1 MTSDLPLGIVVMSP
15 TEDVLMPARPTVT
28 LTLSS
33 ASVLASVIVL
43 AACSGSATTGS
54 AVEAATAP
62 PTVTAAPTTTVPITT
77 APPAPVVT
85 TTTTTVVTTTTQ
97 ARPANVVTVPPA
109 AEPIMA
115 IGRDSGPEAARVQ
128 ERLLELGFWLDMV
141 DGLYGH
147 VTRQAV
153 MAFQKYWG
161 LPATG
166 TVDEVTAATLTTTTE
181 RARGLSEAGHLVE
194 VDKARQLLFLVKY
207 GHTVW
212 TVNASTGTEVP
223 YEVQNKKDP
232 TRIEHGD
239 SVTPVGWFATNRERE
254 QGWWEGD
261 LGEIY
266 RPKYFRGGVAVHGS
280 RSIPNYPASRGC
292 VRVSVAAMDMIWETG
307 LVPLK
312 TPVWVHGD
320 LPSAPL

>member
-1 MTSDLPLGIVVMSP
+1 
-15 TEDVLMPARPTVT
+15 MPVRPNLTF
-28 LTLSS
+28 TLSS
-33 ASVLASVIVL
+33 AGLLVSVVVL
-43 AACSGSATTGS
+43 GACSGSATTGS

-62 PTVTAAPTTTVPITT
+62 PTVTASSTIAVAVPTP
-77 APPAPVVT
+77 PPAPVAST
-85 TTTTTVVTTTTQ
+85 TTTTTTTTEP
-97 ARPANVVTVPPA
+97 RPANLVTVPPA
-109 AEPIMA
+109 VEPIVA
-115 IGRDSGPEAARVQ
+115 IGRESGPEAARVQ
-128 ERLLELGFWLDMV
+128 ERLLELGFWLDVV

-166 TVDEVTAATLTTTTE
+166 TVDEATADALSTTTE
-181 RARGLSEAGHLVE
+181 RARGLSETGHLVE

-232 TRIEHGD
+232 TKTERGD
-239 SVTPVGWFATNRERE
+239 SITPAGWFATNRERE
-254 QGWWEGD
+254 EGWWEGD

-280 RSIPNYPASRGC
+280 LSIPNYPASRGC
-292 VRVSVAAMDMIWETG
+292 VRVSVAAMDMIWDTG
-307 LVPLK
+307 LVPLR

-320 LPSAPL
+320 IPAAAL

>member
-1 MTSDLPLGIVVMSP
+1 
-15 TEDVLMPARPTVT
+15 MPVRPTIT
-28 LTLSS
+28 LALSS
-33 ASVLASVIVL
+33 AGMLASVVL
-43 AACSGSATTGS
+43 LGACSGSATTGT

-62 PTVTAAPTTTVPITT
+62 PTVTASPTTT
-77 APPAPVVT
+77 APLTVVLPAPATT
-85 TTTTTVVTTTTQ
+85 TTTTTVVTTTTEV
-97 ARPANVVTVPPA
+97 RPANLVTVPPA
-109 AEPIMA
+109 VEPIVA
-115 IGRDSGPEAARVQ
+115 VGRESGPEAARVQ
-128 ERLLELGFWLDMV
+128 ERLLELGFWLDVV

-153 MAFQKYWG
+153 MAFQKYWA

-166 TVDEVTAATLTTTTE
+166 TVDEATAAALTTTTE
-181 RARGLSEAGHLVE
+181 RARGVSETGHLVE
-194 VDKARQLLFLVKY
+194 VDKARQLLFIVKH

-232 TRIEHGD
+232 TKIERGD
-239 SVTPVGWFATNRERE
+239 SITPAGWFATNRERE

-280 RSIPNYPASRGC
+280 LSIPNYPASRGC
-292 VRVSVAAMDMIWETG
+292 VRVSVAAMDMIWDTG
-307 LVPLK
+307 LVPLR
-312 TPVWVHGD
+312 TQVWVHGD
-320 LPSAPL
+320 IPAAPL